1 MISIFRKIRK
11 NAFENSENISGKK
24 EHTARYLKYALG
36 EIILVVIGILIAL
49 QINNWQNQVKENQL
63 EKRYISNL
71 INDLKNDSTALHA
84 NYLALKLQASSK
96 DSLFEIFKGE
106 KSESDSLLFYFKR
119 QWLPITPYNPVKSA
133 FDEMISNSHLGL
145 IKPDSLR
152 ESILKLYASY
162 DAFSKLEHF
171 QSVYFTNTMDEL
183 QHRVPN
189 LLDPIAE
196 DVLAITE
203 DFYIMNKVNQ
213 NGANY
218 RRDSY
223 EKMLSTCKAVLSNL
237 NEYKAKIN

>member
-1 MISIFRKIRK
+1 MKTPETKSR
-11 NAFENSENISGKK
+11 AGQ
-24 EHTARYLKYALG
+24 YLKYALG

-49 QINNWQNQVKENQL
+49 QINNWQNQIKENQL
-63 EKRYISNL
+63 EKRYITNL
-71 INDLKNDSTALHA
+71 INDLKNDSTALQA

-96 DSLFEIFKGE
+96 DSLFDIIKGE
-106 KSESDSLLFYFKR
+106 RSKSDSLLFYFKR
-119 QWLPITPYNPVKSA
+119 QWFPITPYSPVKST

-162 DAFSKLEHF
+162 DAFSKLEDF

-183 QHRVPN
+183 QRRVPN

-196 DVLAITE
+196 DVLTIKE

-213 NGANY
+213 NGAKT

-223 EKMLSTCKAVLSNL
+223 KKMLNVCIAVLSNL